1 MSVIALTSPKHSP
14 GVTITALA
22 LAASWPES
30 RRCVL
35 VEADPAGGDIAANQG
50 LAIDP
55 GLTSLAAASRHGLDA
70 SVIAAH
76 TQRLVT
82 GATAV
87 LGPASPSQAHAA
99 LDLLA
104 PHLRGALS
112 TAPELDT
119 LIDCGRFERHEPA
132 RTILAA
138 VDLAVLVLRPTVA
151 GVQHAL
157 ARLNDLRST
166 ATRVG
171 VVLIGDTP
179 YPADEVAACLD
190 CEVLGV
196 LADDPRSAAALNG
209 GAAGRGLRR
218 SILLRSART
227 LAESLVARLTTSE
240 LARGAPTGLPATTH
254 TSSNGHQRVSR

>member
-14 GVTITALA
+14 GVTTATLA
-22 LAASWPES
+22 LAATWPES

-70 SVIAAH
+70 SVIADHA
-76 TQRLVT
+76 QRLAT

-104 PHLRGALS
+104 PHLRCALS
-112 TAPELDT
+112 TAHDLDT
-119 LIDCGRFERHEPA
+119 LVDCGRFERHEPE

-138 VDLAVLVLRPTVA
+138 ADLAVLVLRPTLA

-157 ARLNDLRST
+157 ARLNDLQSI

-171 VVLIGDTP
+171 LVLIGENP

-196 LADDPRSAAALNG
+196 LADDPRSAAVLNG
-209 GAAGRGLRR
+209 GAAERGLRR
-218 SILLRSART
+218 SILLRSAVG
-227 LAESLVARLTTSE
+227 LAETLVTRVATSE
-240 LARGAPTGLPATTH
+240 PARRAAIAVAATAR
-254 TSSNGHQRVSR
+254 TSSNGHQRISP